1 MTTPIDRPNRDAIIQ
16 AMDIFRDAMRPFIVR
31 NMRGVHGNQADDL
44 LKYSMRDSVRA
55 NFDQRLN
62 RDGKGKIEGAIDLN
76 DIPKI
81 VKANWRDVF
90 NRAFNYEMSTQNMLW
105 LIVDARN
112 DASHPGLEDMD
123 LQQVEAR
130 LTDIAEVLGRI
141 NEPANKRRVEA
152 VREGL
157 RPKAEPDPPQAPE
170 PAPAPE
176 QPPKRR
182 ARKST
187 ASAANALKPW
197 REVIPPNAD
206 IRNGEFAQAEYAANL
221 QKVHDG
227 EAPTSYRSPVR
238 FFEQTHI
245 TAGIRSLLVNT
256 LKRISANG
264 GDPVILTRTGFGGG
278 KTHSLIAIHHV
289 VNEYRALLTPAGDRV
304 GKLVAEDIGAIIT
317 EAGISLDAEID
328 AKVAVL
334 DGTHL
339 ARTDPGT
346 TDNGDPLNTLWGVMA
361 WQLGGQAAY
370 DIIAAAAR
378 AGSAPGGAQ
387 LNALFN
393 HVGPSVIL
401 MDEIVSYA
409 RNNEGADLDSIYTF
423 VQNLTQSVSASANV
437 ALVVTLPESNVEAG
451 SVRGQEALNTL
462 GHTFARIVS
471 FWTPLEVHEAYEVVR
486 RRLFGAEIDH
496 AERDRTCEAFH
507 RLYRAQ
513 RRGEYPAGSHEP
525 RYLNAMKD
533 CYPIHPETF
542 ERLYNDW
549 SSYPNFQRTRGVLR
563 LMANWIS
570 RLYRDNDPSPLIMP
584 ANLPLS
590 DPGVSGE
597 FTQLLGQGQ
606 WQPVLSEAD
615 SNGSRA
621 DVIDGQRENF
631 TKMGGAARRLARTIF
646 YGSARSGAAVGVN
659 TPTIML
665 GVMQPSHQPAH
676 YKDALQQ
683 MSNSLYYLYSDNDR
697 YHFYAEE
704 NLNKVAIDRAGQ
716 LSVERADEF
725 IVKRLID
732 AARTKTGILICPEK
746 SADVPDDGELRF
758 IALHPNI
765 NISSRASE
773 IDHAREYAERI
784 LRNRDAAPRIYKNA
798 LLFLTAR
805 RDDIRT
811 LRRAAERVIAWD
823 SIISGPT
830 KLPNLTGDRAREA
843 RRALESASAALE
855 TALLKAYS
863 RILAPYQPNP
873 RKPNYDFTETD
884 TRAPDA
890 GELFAAA
897 FDACEANES
906 LVKRI
911 VPGML
916 LNMLNRYVWSGD
928 ATQERDH
935 IGVGELWEMMRTH
948 IYMHR
953 LENKGALREAVANGV
968 KEGIFGYAD
977 AYHGGADYRGMRLR
991 DDTVAASQI
1000 ADAGL
1005 IVTRVMAELVI
1016 EQSAPAYPAERS
1028 DGGAAVAIA
1037 DGPGGYPATTTPDDA
1052 IPQRPTAR
1060 RIRASKTL
1068 TGSISTDDFA
1078 DIRAEIVH
1086 NLSADGAEVEVEIIV
1101 RATKP
1106 DGFSENAL
1114 RAARDNSA
1122 QLGLDIQTDIA

>member
-16 AMDIFRDAMRPFIVR
+16 AVDIFRDAMRPFIVR
-31 NMRGVHGNQADDL
+31 NLRSVHGKQAEDL
-44 LKYSMRDSVRA
+44 LKYSMRGSA
-55 NFDQRLN
+55 SALTNFEHRL
-62 RDGKGKIEGAIDLN
+62 GQSGGIEGAIDLN
-76 DIPKI
+76 NIPHI
-81 VKANWRDVF
+81 INQNWRDAFAV
-90 NRAFNYEMSTQNMLW
+90 AFNNERSTQNMLW

-112 DASHPGLEDMD
+112 DASHPGIEDMD
-123 LQQVEAR
+123 LQYVEAR

-141 NEPANKRRVEA
+141 NEADNKCRVEDI
-152 VREGL
+152 RDRL
-157 RPKAEPDPPQAPE
+157 RRNAESAPAQAPE

-176 QPPKRR
+176 RPPKRR
-182 ARKST
+182 SRRSA
-187 ASAANALKPW
+187 ASAGPSLKPW
-197 REVIPPNAD
+197 REVIRPNSD
-206 IRNGEFAQAEYAANL
+206 IVSGEFKQAEYAANL

-256 LKRISANG
+256 LKRISGNG

-289 VNEYRALLTPAGDRV
+289 VNEHRALLTPAGDSV
-304 GKLVAEDIGAIIT
+304 GNLVANEIRAIIT
-317 EAGISLDAEID
+317 EAGIDPDAEIE

-334 DGTHL
+334 DGNHL
-339 ARTDPGT
+339 SPTDKRTN
-346 TDNGDPLNTLWGVMA
+346 DNRYPRNTLWGEMA

-370 DIIAAAAR
+370 DIIGAAAR

-387 LNALFN
+387 LSALFA
-393 HVGPSVIL
+393 HVGPCVIL

-409 RNNEGADLDSIYTF
+409 RNEGVDLDSIYTF
-423 VQNLTQSVSASANV
+423 VQNLTQSVSASENV
-437 ALVVTLPESNVEAG
+437 ALVVTLPESNREAG
-451 SVRGQEALNTL
+451 GERGQQALNTL

-486 RRLFGAEIDH
+486 RRLFGAEIDED
-496 AERDRTCEAFH
+496 ERDRTCDEFH
-507 RLYRAQ
+507 KIYNRQ
-513 RRGEYPAGSHEP
+513 RREYPAGSHEP
-525 RYLNAMKD
+525 RYIDAMKD

-570 RLYRDNDPSPLIMP
+570 RLYRDNDPSPLIMS

-621 DVIDGQRENF
+621 DVIDTQSTTF
-631 TKMGGAARRLARTIF
+631 MDMGGAARRLARTIF
-646 YGSARSGAAVGVN
+646 YGSARSGASVGVN

-665 GVMQPSHQPAH
+665 GVMQPGHQVAH
-676 YKDALQQ
+676 YKDALQR
-683 MSNSLYYLYSDNDR
+683 MSNSLYYLYEDR
-697 YHFYAEE
+697 GRYYFHVEE

-716 LSVERADEF
+716 LNTEIVDKF
-725 IVKRLID
+725 IVEQLI
-732 AARTKTGILICPEK
+732 ASARMSPGILICPEG
-746 SADVPDDGELRF
+746 SADVPDTEDLRL
-758 IALHPNI
+758 IALHPDI

-773 IDHAREYAERI
+773 VDRAREYAERI
-784 LRNRDAAPRIYKNA
+784 LRNRDAAPRIHKNA
-798 LLFLTAR
+798 LLFLTSR

-811 LRRAAERVIAWD
+811 LRHAAERAIAWQ
-823 SIISGPT
+823 SIIDDSAQF
-830 KLPNLTGDRAREA
+830 NLTGKRAGQA
-843 RRALESASAALE
+843 RDQLNGARSDFD
-855 TALLKAYS
+855 TALVKAYS
-863 RILAPYQPNP
+863 RVLAPSQPNP
-873 RKPNYDFTETD
+873 PEPNYDFTETESK
-884 TRAPDA
+884 APDT

-897 FDACEANES
+897 FDACVTNES
-906 LVKRI
+906 LVKGI
-911 VPGML
+911 HPSML
-916 LNMLNRYVWSGD
+916 LNMLDRYVWSGG
-928 ATQERDH
+928 ATKERDH
-935 IGVGELWEMMRTH
+935 VGVGELWEMMRTH

-953 LENKGALREAVANGV
+953 LESKDTLREAVANGV
-968 KEGIFGYAD
+968 RAGAFGYA
-977 AYHGGADYRGMRLR
+977 ASYHGGEDYRGMRLL
-991 DDTVAASQI
+991 DDTIGAYHIAADGI
-1000 ADAGL
+1000 
-1005 IVTRVMAELVI
+1005 IVTRVMADLVI
-1016 EQSAPAYPAERS
+1016 EASTPKYTAEQSDVAPI
-1028 DGGAAVAIA
+1028 GAIA
-1037 DGPGGYPATTTPDDA
+1037 DGPGGYPSTTTPVNE
-1052 IPQRPTAR
+1052 PPPRPVMR

-1086 NLSADGAEVEVEIIV
+1086 NLNADGAEVEVEIIV
-1101 RATKP
+1101 RASKP

-1122 QLGLDIQTDIA
+1122 QLGLDIQTDE